1 MTRKRRLVSSAS
13 LAAFST
19 LVLGYLWWGRFQYD
33 HYWLLAAT
41 YAGAASL
48 LIFNH
53 LYHRDTRADMGFRLD
68 NFLAGSRTWGT
79 LTLFAATGTLI
90 LGGLFGSFRLDRL
103 SDVYLY
109 FIWAAVQQHL
119 LQNFLRLRSKELL
132 GGRTVPAAVLAAALF
147 GVYHLPNVTLALASL
162 AGGLLWCL
170 LFFRL
175 PNFIWSWLSQAVLVT
190 LLMFFMKYS
199 LLGQFEVGK
208 PGYRYD
214 YYGQGVKVAGGYG
227 EKGNPIIVTLPGPD
241 RGTSSRIRVFDP
253 AGRQLNEWVAFPEF
267 GYSGEFAVGDLGFGP
282 GDEIVVAPGPGG
294 RNPQWIRIFD
304 QTGRLLKEHRLENGS
319 YGAWVS
325 VACGQILY
333 APGPGPDS
341 PLEVRAIDPLGGIRD
356 TWNFERLGWFNGIRA
371 SGLCDGDRH
380 LSFLALWAS
389 PIAVNPSSVVIYDIA
404 SGSSRSM
411 ETLGTT
417 FGVNVTTVRLG
428 EGRVGVVA
436 APGPLR
442 GYPPIVQVIELDGK
456 KFREFAVE
464 SDREAHGCN
473 VGAVDVDA
481 DGIDEILVGEG
492 VGPGRPARVRLVR
505 VTGAPL
511 KEWIAY

>member
-1 MTRKRRLVSSAS
+1 MTRKRRLVSLIS

-41 YAGAASL
+41 YAGAVFL
-48 LIFNH
+48 LVFNH
-53 LYHRDTRADMGFRLD
+53 VYHRDTRADMGFRLD
-68 NFLAGSRTWGT
+68 NFLVGSRTWGA
-79 LTLFAATGTLI
+79 LTLPAAIGIVI

-119 LQNFLRLRSKELL
+119 LQNFLRLRSKEVL
-132 GGRTVPAAVLAAALF
+132 GGRTIPAAVLAAALF
-147 GVYHLPNVTLALASL
+147 GLFHLPNVPLALASL

-175 PNFIWSWLSQAVLVT
+175 PNFIWSWLSQALLVT

-199 LLGQFEVGK
+199 VLGQFEVGR

-214 YYGQGVKVAGGYG
+214 YYGQGVKVAGGYDA
-227 EKGNPIIVTLPGPD
+227 KGNPIVVTLPGPD
-241 RGTSSRIRVFDP
+241 RGTLSKVRVFDP
-253 AGRQLNEWVAFPEF
+253 TGKRLREWVAFPEF
-267 GYSGEFAVGDLGFGP
+267 GYSGELAVGELGFGP
-282 GDEIVVAPGPGG
+282 GDEIVVAPGPGAS
-294 RNPQWIRIFD
+294 NPPWIRIFD
-304 QTGRLLKEHRLENGS
+304 HSGRLLKEHRLKGGS

-325 VACGQILY
+325 VACGQILF
-333 APGPGPDS
+333 APGPGPGS
-341 PLEVRAIDPLGGIRD
+341 PPEVTAIDPTAGARE

-380 LSFLALWAS
+380 LSSLVLWAS
-389 PIAVNPSSVVIYDIA
+389 PIAVNPSHVVIYNV
-404 SGSSRSM
+404 GSATFRVL
-411 ETLGTT
+411 ETLKTT
-417 FGVNVTTVRLG
+417 FGVNATTVRLG
-428 EGRVGVVA
+428 GGKVGVVS
-436 APGPLR
+436 APGPLK
-442 GYPPIVQVIELDGK
+442 GYPPIVQVIELDGRP
-456 KFREFAVE
+456 FREFAVE
-464 SDREAHGCN
+464 SDSEAHGCN
-473 VGAVDVDA
+473 VGAVDIDD
-481 DGIDEILVGEG
+481 DGTDEIIVGEG

-505 VTGAPL
+505 VTGVPL